1 MQIEIF
7 ETNKTPHKTGC
18 TANRG
23 WFWHFRS
30 KGRITADS
38 EAFPT
43 KAHAVRA
50 AKAVVTAVVKQAV
63 GHKPVMVWTQYPE
76 GALTIIEWELG

>member
-1 MQIEIF
+1 MRIEVF
-7 ETNKTPHKTGC
+7 HGND
-18 TANRG
+18 G
-23 WFWHFRS
+23 WFWHFRN

-50 AKAVVTAVVKQAV
+50 AKAVVVAVFKRVVA
-63 GHKPVMVWTQYPE
+63 KPVLVWE
-76 GALTIIEWELG
+76 KAEAGSLTIIVWSA